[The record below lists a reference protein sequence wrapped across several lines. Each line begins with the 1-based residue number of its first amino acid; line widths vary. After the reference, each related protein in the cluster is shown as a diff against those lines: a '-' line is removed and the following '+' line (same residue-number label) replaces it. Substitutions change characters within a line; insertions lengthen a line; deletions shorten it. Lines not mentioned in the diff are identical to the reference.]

1 MFGASFYCN
10 PKCGRFY
17 PPPPDYV
24 PGTSRVKLHIKIFPM
39 FVCIQLSRQL
49 PAVARFAQ
57 SGARSP
63 IVRRQ
68 VFCRNPGGRT
78 CQVDR
83 CVYLTSGRTWQMGGP
98 ACQVGRPDR
107 ICPVQTGRTNRPEA
121 GVRCSEEAPG
131 KPDSGKLLTGGRL
144 DSGKFLT
151 SGRPDKWRPD
161 RGFT

>member
-1 MFGASFYCN
+1 
-10 PKCGRFY
+10 
-17 PPPPDYV
+17 
-24 PGTSRVKLHIKIFPM
+24 M

-83 CVYLTSGRTWQMGGP
+83 CAYLTSGEPGKWEDLPVKWDDLTGFAQSRS
-98 ACQVGRPDR
+98 RER
-107 ICPVQTGRTNRPEA
+107 IGERCPV
-121 GVRCSEEAPG
+121 
-131 KPDSGKLLTGGRL
+131 
-144 DSGKFLT
+144 F
-151 SGRPDKWRPD
+151 WR
-161 RGFT
+161 RRS

>member
-1 MFGASFYCN
+1 MVLPIGSVCIDTDFVNLKLMGKFEKRKMTLEKKNVFGASFYCN
-10 PKCGRFY
+10 PKCGQFY
-17 PPPPDYV
+17 PPPPNYA
-24 PGTSRVKLHIKIFPM
+24 PGTSRVKLHVKIFPM

-57 SGARSP
+57 SGPGSP

-107 ICPVQTGRTNRPEA
+107 ICPV
-121 GVRCSEEAPG
+121 
-131 KPDSGKLLTGGRL
+131 
-144 DSGKFLT
+144 
-151 SGRPDKWRPD
+151 
-161 RGFT
+161 